1 MKTICICNPSD
12 SNSRL
17 QCANSLSGAGLDW
30 TFSEF
35 PDSEDEIEA
44 FRMALEAA
52 VSSLAKGERVIIINH
67 EIWISFLQPRV
78 LRTLDALEGNYC
90 FAALASN
97 KYSSMKKVVEDGQ
110 HWSRVSDLVL
120 PAIAFDVTF
129 EGAKYLLDSL
139 PQSGMMLSGEINRLI
154 KRDWQTQR
162 FLSLK
167 NPIGFQ
173 SVN

>member
-1 MKTICICNPSD
+1 MKTICICNPD
-12 SNSRL
+12 NSEKRL
-17 QCANSLSGAGLDW
+17 QCANSLSGTGLDW
-30 TFSEF
+30 SFSEF

-44 FRMALEAA
+44 FRMAIEMATP
-52 VSSLAKGERVIIINH
+52 VLARGERAIVVNE
-67 EIWISFLQPRV
+67 EIWISFMRSRILK
-78 LRTLDALEGNYC
+78 TLDALDGKYC
-90 FAALASN
+90 FASLVQN
-97 KYSSMKKVVEDGQ
+97 KYSSMKKVVEDGA

-139 PQSGMMLSGEINRLI
+139 PQSGIMLSGEINRLI
-154 KRDWQTQR
+154 RRDWQTQR